1 MIELRN
7 VSKSYDGK
15 TFVLHDISV
24 QIQEGEF
31 FVLVGPSGCGK
42 STLLRMIAGLEY
54 ITDGQLKIAGK
65 EMNNTLPSERYI
77 SMVFQNYALYP
88 HLTVENNIMLGLYNA
103 ELSKKEKRRRCKDV
117 AEMLGLTDYLQK
129 KPRHLSGGQRQRV
142 ALARAI
148 VSQKPICLMDEPLSN
163 LDAKLRT
170 HMRSYI
176 RQLQR
181 QLGMTIIYVTHDQ
194 VEAMTMA
201 DRMMILYDGR
211 IQQIGEPLYVYNNPN
226 NIFVASFI
234 GSPPMNMAKVHKLN
248 DLFLLQQEW
257 IVKIAHHAQMDNKYG
272 TIGVRPEHI
281 RLAHEHEPHVWLT
294 VTHVERLGTET
305 LVTLKLTEQDE
316 WIARWHGQHPI
327 EIGQQVRISIHD
339 EHVLF
344 FDEEGK
350 RIVKEGDKYVT
361 YDETSY

>member
-1 MIELRN
+1 MIEF
-7 VSKSYDGK
+7 VHISKTYDGK
-15 TFVLHDISV
+15 TFVIKDISV
-24 QIQEGEF
+24 QVKEGEF

-42 STLLRMIAGLEY
+42 STLLRMIAGLES
-54 ITDGQLKIAGK
+54 ITSGQLKIAGR
-65 EMNNTLPSERYI
+65 EMNNVEPSERHL

-88 HLTVENNIMLGLYNA
+88 HLTVQDNILLGLYKSKISKVEKRKRCSEVA
-103 ELSKKEKRRRCKDV
+103 ELLD
-117 AEMLGLTDYLQK
+117 LTHCLNK

-201 DRMMILYDGR
+201 DRMMILHEGK
-211 IQQIGEPLYVYNNPN
+211 IQQIGDPLYVYNNPN
-226 NIFVASFI
+226 NTFVASFI
-234 GSPPMNMAKVHKLN
+234 GSPPINMARVHKLN

-257 IVKIAHHAQMDNKYG
+257 IVKVAHHVQADNKYG
-272 TIGVRPEHI
+272 TIAVRPEHI
-281 RLAHEHEPHVWLT
+281 RLAHENEPHVWLA

-316 WIARWHGQHPI
+316 WIARWQGQHSI
-327 EIGQQVRISIHD
+327 EIGQQVRISIND

-350 RIVKEGDKYVT
+350 RIAKEGEEHAVYDKT
-361 YDETSY
+361 NN

>member
-1 MIELRN
+1 MIEF
-7 VSKSYDGK
+7 VHISKTYDGK
-15 TFVLHDISV
+15 TFVINDISV
-24 QIQEGEF
+24 QVKEGEF

-42 STLLRMIAGLEY
+42 STLLRMIAGLES
-54 ITDGQLKIAGK
+54 ITSGQLKIAGR
-65 EMNNTLPSERYI
+65 EMNNVQPSERHL

-88 HLTVENNIMLGLYNA
+88 HLTVQDNILLGLYKAKISKAEKRKRCSEVA
-103 ELSKKEKRRRCKDV
+103 EL
-117 AEMLGLTDYLQK
+117 LNLTPCLHK
-129 KPRHLSGGQRQRV
+129 KPRQLSGGQRQRV

-201 DRMMILYDGR
+201 DRMMVLHEGK
-211 IQQIGEPLYVYNNPN
+211 IQQIGDPLYVYNNPN
-226 NIFVASFI
+226 NTFVASFI
-234 GSPPMNMAKVHKLN
+234 GSPPINMAKVHKLN
-248 DLFLLQQEW
+248 DLFLLQKEW
-257 IVKIAHHAQMDNKYG
+257 IVKVAHHVQADNKYG
-272 TIGVRPEHI
+272 TIAVRPEHI
-281 RLAHEHEPHVWLT
+281 RLANENEPHIWLA

-327 EIGQQVRISIHD
+327 EIGEQVRISIND

-350 RIVKEGDKYVT
+350 RIAKEGEEHAAYGKT
-361 YDETSY
+361 NG